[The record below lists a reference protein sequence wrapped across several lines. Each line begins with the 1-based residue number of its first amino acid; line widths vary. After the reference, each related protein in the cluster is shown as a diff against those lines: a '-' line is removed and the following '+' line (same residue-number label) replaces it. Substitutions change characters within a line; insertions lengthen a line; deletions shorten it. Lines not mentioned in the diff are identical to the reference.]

1 MNKENVEVDRSTEL
15 AMLREVGRRCSG
27 GGGVKQV
34 GAKIVIYRMQ

>member
-27 GGGVKQV
+27 GGVAEQV
-34 GAKIVIYRMQ
+34 DAKIVIYRMQ